1 MKTEPHIVW
10 KGIEAS
16 PALDERIR
24 KELGELDHTYD
35 RITSC
40 RVVVE
45 KPHKSHRH
53 GGHFQVKIELN
64 VPGKVLSVTRDPAE
78 HDNAEDP
85 YASVNEA
92 FWTMRR
98 QLEDYIRV
106 RRGA

>member
-10 KGIEAS
+10 KNIEAS

-24 KELGELDHTYD
+24 KELEELDKAYD

-45 KPHKSHRH
+45 KPHKHQRH
-53 GGHFQVKIELN
+53 GAHFQVKIEVS
-64 VPGKVLSVTRDPAE
+64 VPGKTLNVTRDPDE
-78 HDNAEDP
+78 HENAQDP

-98 QLEDYIRV
+98 QIEDYIRV
-106 RRGA
+106 RRGL